1 MTTIGSL
8 IDHAR
13 AKSHL
18 DEYFTRMKSMANNEK
33 LAIRMRF
40 MLQEVI
46 DLRRGG
52 WKQRVADPAVK
63 MQQQQQAQMGK
74 GGKGKGGGPPSRG
87 APPPARGAGPPGR
100 GGAGPS
106 APPAAPAAPAPLSK
120 EKVAARLETELEE
133 YFNLGQVEELLL
145 NLKELRE
152 KAPET
157 PRQRHRARDERAH

>member
-87 APPPARGAGPPGR
+87 APPSARGAGPP
-100 GGAGPS
+100 
-106 APPAAPAAPAPLSK
+106 PAAFNNIAKKTRRVKCAFLGPFHTGRPPNTPVRSPLTSC
-120 EKVAARLETELEE
+120 
-133 YFNLGQVEELLL
+133 QW
-145 NLKELRE
+145 
-152 KAPET
+152 T
-157 PRQRHRARDERAH
+157 PP